1 MSIAKFTH
9 DTFGGLPRHRGPSG
23 APSRASMG
31 AVPPATH
38 PHVGYMLVLGGAS
51 LFALNAGFSKV
62 VLDAGIEPAR
72 LTTLR
77 CTGAAVGLLL
87 FLLATDRRRL
97 RLDPRDIPGLIV
109 LGLAGAALIQ
119 WLYFVALDRIPVG
132 IALLI
137 EFTGPLM
144 VAVYSRVVLRHAMHR
159 RIWLALGLALGG
171 LALVAQIWRD
181 VGLDT
186 IGLAAAF
193 GAAGCL
199 ATFHLL
205 GKHTLR
211 KRDPITLSFWMFA
224 FASVFW
230 AILQPWWNFDAGVLV
245 HHVSLLGALSDISV
259 PVWLPMLWVI
269 VLGTLAPYSLRGA
282 RPHPPRRDHRRSGRD
297 GRAGPRRGRCV
308 DLAGT
313 GPRCDP
319 GAGRCRRAHRCRHRA
334 AVCERPGSRRAT
346 CGCRRRPS
354 ADATIA
360 AR

>member
-1 MSIAKFTH
+1 MSIAKFTP

-23 APSRASMG
+23 APSRPSMG
-31 AVPPATH
+31 PVPPATH
-38 PHVGYMLVLGGAS
+38 PRVGYMLVLGGAA

-87 FLLATDRRRL
+87 FLVATDRRRL

-144 VAVYSRVVLRHAMHR
+144 VAVFSRVVLHHAMHR

-181 VGLDT
+181 VGLDA

-230 AILQPWWNFDAGVLV
+230 AILQPWWTFDAGVLL
-245 HHVSLLGALSDISV
+245 HHVSLLGSLSDISV

-269 VLGTLAPYSLRGA
+269 VLGTLAPYSLEV
-282 RPHPPRRDHRRSGRD
+282 
-297 GRAGPRRGRCV
+297 RALTH
-308 DLAGT
+308 LAPTTAGLVGMVEPVLAAVVAWIWLEQGLGVIQVLGGVVVLT
-313 GPRCDP
+313 AVVIVQLSASDP
-319 GAGRCRRAHRCRHRA
+319 GA
-334 AVCERPGSRRAT
+334 AVPHAV
-346 CGCRRRPS
+346 
-354 ADATIA
+354 ADAPVG
-360 AR
+360 